1 MRKRY
6 WKTGVGMLL
15 TAAMLMGTMTGCGGQ
30 NQNVPKDKPAG
41 NETNMKENQNDDKGG
56 ETEPEKENQENKEG
70 ADLVLQNGLIRTM
83 VSEEDSA
90 QAVAVKGNEI
100 VYVGDNEGAAGFIGD
115 NTQVIDLDGKMVSPG
130 FMDGHIH
137 SPGSF
142 VDRLFSIS
150 LEDCKTNEDYINKV
164 KEFVEA
170 NPDREAY
177 SGAAFSLN
185 VYMRE
190 DGSNPGPVKED
201 LDSVCPDKPVVL
213 YDVSHHSAWVNSKA
227 LKIAGITKDTK
238 DPVGGRIGRNE
249 KGEPSGYLT
258 DTAVDFVS
266 EIADSIEFTEEM
278 YKEAIREFQK
288 EANAYGITGICNI
301 LSSDSTGK
309 NKVLGQFYKDLED
322 KGELTLRMR
331 TAYNILPGM
340 TTEEAIG
347 LLNGEK
353 SYESDMIK
361 TGTVKMFVDGV
372 TEGGTAVMLEPYLE
386 AAGKGEGWTGEP
398 IWEIDKFNEMVTAL
412 DKEGFQIH
420 LHAIGD
426 GAVKIALDSFEE
438 AEKANGERDARYT
451 MTHVSAIADEDIDR
465 TADLGVISA
474 LQFLWM
480 YNDELCEL
488 EKAFI
493 GEERALAMYPVKTM
507 LEKGCIISGA
517 SDTPV
522 TDYNPLEEIEVAVT
536 RNAPFK
542 GMEDEDY
549 YRTKEQAIT
558 VYQALEAYTKNVA
571 YQNYM
576 EEEIGTIEAGKK
588 ADLVVLSQDIL
599 TCEPKTI
606 SDTEIIYTISDGRIV
621 YKK

>member
-1 MRKRY
+1 MKRRY
-6 WKTGVGMLL
+6 LKKGMAVIL
-15 TAAMLMGTMTGCGGQ
+15 AAIMAAGTLGGCGNAKKDSPSKEVADNGVKD
-30 NQNVPKDKPAG
+30 NQSESDSS
-41 NETNMKENQNDDKGG
+41 NETK
-56 ETEPEKENQENKEG
+56 TEAPSLAP
-70 ADLVLQNGLIRTM
+70 ADLVFENGLIRTM
-83 VSEEDSA
+83 VSEEETA
-90 QAVAVKGNEI
+90 QAVAVKGDEI
-100 VYVGDNEGAAGFIGD
+100 VYVGDNEGVKAFIGED
-115 NTQVIDLDGKMVSPG
+115 TQIIDLEGKMMSPG

-150 LEDCKTNEDYINKV
+150 LEDCKTNEDYVNKV

-185 VYMRE
+185 VYMQE
-190 DGSNPGPVKED
+190 DGSNPGPKKED
-201 LDSVCPDKPVVL
+201 LDTVCPDKPVVL

-227 LKIAGITKDTK
+227 LEMCGITKDTK
-238 DPVGGRIGRNE
+238 DPSGGRIGRNE

-258 DTAVDFVS
+258 DTAVDLVG
-266 EIADSIEFTEEM
+266 EISDSIEFSEDM
-278 YKEAIREFQK
+278 YKEAIRQFQK

-322 KGELTLRMR
+322 NGELSLRMR
-331 TAYNILPGM
+331 TAYHIVPGM
-340 TTEEAIG
+340 TTEEAIEA
-347 LLNGEK
+347 LNGEK

-361 TGTVKMFVDGV
+361 SGTVKLFADGV
-372 TEGGTAVMLEPYLE
+372 TEGGTAVMKEPYLE

-398 IWEIDKFNEMVTAL
+398 IWDIEEFKEMVTAL

-420 LHAIGD
+420 IHAIGD
-426 GAVKIALDSFEE
+426 GAVETALDSFEE
-438 AEKANGERDARYT
+438 AKAANGEKDSRYT
-451 MTHVSAIADEDIDR
+451 MTHVCAISEEDIAR
-465 TADLGVISA
+465 AADLKVVSA

-480 YNDELCEL
+480 YDDELCEL

-493 GEERALAMYPVKTM
+493 GEERAFSMYPVKTM
-507 LEKGCIISGA
+507 LDKGCIISGA
-517 SDTPV
+517 SDSPV

-542 GMEDEDY
+542 GMEDEDH

-558 VYQALEAYTKNVA
+558 PYQALEAYTKNVA
-571 YQNYM
+571 YQIFM
-576 EEEIGTIEAGKK
+576 ENEVGTIETGKK

-606 SDTEIIYTISDGRIV
+606 SDTEIMYTISNGTIV
-621 YKK
+621 YEK